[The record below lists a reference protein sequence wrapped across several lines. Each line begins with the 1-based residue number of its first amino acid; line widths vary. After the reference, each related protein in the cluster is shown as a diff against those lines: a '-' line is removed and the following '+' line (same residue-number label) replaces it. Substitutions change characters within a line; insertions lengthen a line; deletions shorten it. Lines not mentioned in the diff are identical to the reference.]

1 MLPNTIMISP
11 SKLDLSLA
19 HLRQCTQSA
28 IKDMVSSLEKRGQL
42 NPIVVAG
49 DTKHMVLV
57 DGFKRHQA
65 AGLIGMSEL
74 HALVLPLDGAQM
86 KAHTYLLNRNK
97 GFSFVEECLLIHEL
111 VAADGL
117 TQTEIAVILERHKS
131 QVSRRLDLYRCLCPQ
146 IIEDIRVGVLQE
158 GSGRSLA
165 RLPQGNQVDMSA
177 AILRDDLKTNEVK
190 RLVDLWCKADTP
202 EAKQFVIT
210 NSRKAL
216 ELSCSDSTCASDPR
230 IPSAARGWFK
240 AVQRLKHSALILQQK
255 SINRFGAI
263 DSDSETILKQ
273 AFKDAEKQ
281 CREAISCASAILTIS
296 KEKSDAT

>member
-1 MLPNTIMISP
+1 MPTNNIMISP

-19 HLRQCTQSA
+19 HLRQCTESA

-74 HALVLPLDGAQM
+74 NALVLPLHGAQM
-86 KAHTYLLNRNK
+86 KAYTYLLNRNK

-111 VAADGL
+111 VDQDGL
-117 TQTEIAVILERHKS
+117 TQTEIAVMLERHKS
-131 QVSRRLDLYRCLCPQ
+131 WVSRRLDIYRRLAPQ

-177 AILRDDLKTNEVK
+177 AILRDGLKTNEVK

-202 EAKQFVIT
+202 ETRQFVIN

-216 ELSCSDSTCASDPR
+216 ELSCPDSTCRIDPR
-230 IPSAARGWFK
+230 IPSAARGFLK
-240 AVQRLKHSALILQQK
+240 AVQRLKQSAIILKQK
-255 SINRFGAI
+255 SIKGFYAMNP
-263 DSDSETILKQ
+263 DSETILLQ
-273 AFKDAEKQ
+273 AVKDAEKE
-281 CREAISCASAILTIS
+281 CREAISCTNAILTIS
-296 KEKSDAT
+296 KDK